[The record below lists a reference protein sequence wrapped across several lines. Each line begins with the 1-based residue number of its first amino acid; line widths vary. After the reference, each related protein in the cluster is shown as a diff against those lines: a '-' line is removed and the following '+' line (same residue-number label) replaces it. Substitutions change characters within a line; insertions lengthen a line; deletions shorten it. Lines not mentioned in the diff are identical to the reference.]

1 MNTLVEIVAD
11 MHSHTTCSDG
21 IMTPSRLM
29 EKAEAVG
36 LRAISITD
44 HDTMDAYKVLKTE
57 GYNGPVKLIPG
68 IEVSCT
74 EGGRDVHILG
84 YYVRST
90 DTQVQEYITFFK
102 TDRERRAREMVERLQ
117 RLRVDISFD
126 EVLDH
131 AGDAPI
137 GRPHVAAVMVQ
148 RGFSK
153 NLQNAFDVYL
163 DTGKPAFVSKA
174 PYTVKLAAE
183 MIHGAGGIA
192 VIAHPGKTYHDPRLF
207 LGLRTSGIDGVEVYH
222 PSHWFVTREYYKT
235 LAQQH
240 GLLITGGSDYH
251 GSRDYDERNLG
262 VYGVTQEHL
271 DAIMEKVNAGA

>member
-1 MNTLVEIVAD
+1 MNNLVDIVAD

-21 IMTPSRLM
+21 LLTPSRLM

-44 HDTMDAYKVLKTE
+44 HDTLAAYDVLRME

-74 EGGRDVHILG
+74 EDRRDVHVLG
-84 YYVRST
+84 YYIDHKDPTLRA
-90 DTQVQEYITFFK
+90 YIDFFK

-117 RLRVDISFD
+117 RLRVNISFD
-126 EVLDH
+126 EVQDH
-131 AGDAPI
+131 AGTAPI

-174 PYTVKLAAE
+174 PYSVKMAAD

-222 PSHWFVTREYYKT
+222 PSHWYVTREYYKA
-235 LAQQH
+235 LALQH

-251 GSRDYDERNLG
+251 GSREYDERNLG
-262 VYGVTQEHL
+262 VFGVTQEHL
-271 DAIMEKVNAGA
+271 DAIQEKVHAS

>member
-1 MNTLVEIVAD
+1 MNNLVDIVAD
-11 MHSHTTCSDG
+11 MHCHTTCSDG
-21 IMTPSRLM
+21 LLTPSRLM

-36 LRAISITD
+36 LGAISITD
-44 HDTMDAYKVLKTE
+44 HDTLAAYDVLRME

-74 EGGRDVHILG
+74 EDRRDVHVLG
-84 YYVRST
+84 YYIDHKDPTLRA
-90 DTQVQEYITFFK
+90 YIDFFK

-117 RLRVDISFD
+117 RLRVNISFD
-126 EVLDH
+126 EVQDH
-131 AGDAPI
+131 AGTAPI

-174 PYTVKLAAE
+174 PYSVKMAAD

-222 PSHWFVTREYYKT
+222 PSHWYVTREYYKA
-235 LAQQH
+235 LALQH

-251 GSRDYDERNLG
+251 GSREYDERNLG
-262 VYGVTQEHL
+262 VFGVTQEHL
-271 DAIMEKVNAGA
+271 NAIQEKVHAS

>member
-1 MNTLVEIVAD
+1 MNNLVDIVAD
-11 MHSHTTCSDG
+11 MHCHTTCSDG
-21 IMTPSRLM
+21 LLTPSRLM

-36 LRAISITD
+36 LGAISITD
-44 HDTMDAYKVLKTE
+44 HDTLAAYDVLRME
-57 GYNGPVKLIPG
+57 GYNGPVKLISG

-74 EGGRDVHILG
+74 EDRRDVHVLG
-84 YYVRST
+84 YYIDHKDPTLRA
-90 DTQVQEYITFFK
+90 YIDFFK

-117 RLRVDISFD
+117 RLRVNISFD
-126 EVLDH
+126 EVQDH
-131 AGDAPI
+131 AGTAPI

-174 PYTVKLAAE
+174 PYSVKMAAD

-222 PSHWFVTREYYKT
+222 PSHWYVTREYYKA
-235 LAQQH
+235 LALQH

-251 GSRDYDERNLG
+251 GSREYDERNLG
-262 VYGVTQEHL
+262 VFGVTQEHL
-271 DAIMEKVNAGA
+271 NAIQEKVHAS

>member
-1 MNTLVEIVAD
+1 MNTLVDVVAD
-11 MHSHTTCSDG
+11 MHCHTTCSDG
-21 IMTPSRLM
+21 LLSPSRLM

-36 LRAISITD
+36 LQALSITD
-44 HDTMDAYKVLKTE
+44 HDTLAAYDVLRME

-74 EGGRDVHILG
+74 EDRRDIHVLG
-84 YYVRST
+84 YHVDHKDQTLRT
-90 DTQVQEYITFFK
+90 YIDFFK

-117 RLRVDISFD
+117 KLRVNISFD
-126 EVLDH
+126 EVQDH
-131 AGDAPI
+131 AGKAPI

-174 PYTVKLAAE
+174 PYSVKMATD

-222 PSHWFVTREYYKT
+222 PSHWYVTREYYKA
-235 LAQQH
+235 LAMQH

-251 GSRDYDERNLG
+251 GSREYDERNLG
-262 VYGVTQEHL
+262 VFGVTQEHL
-271 DAIMEKVNAGA
+271 DAIQEKLHAS

>member
-1 MNTLVEIVAD
+1 MNNLVDIVAD
-11 MHSHTTCSDG
+11 MHCHTTCSDG
-21 IMTPSRLM
+21 LLTPSRLM

-36 LRAISITD
+36 LGAISITD
-44 HDTMDAYKVLKTE
+44 HDTLAAYDVLRME
-57 GYNGPVKLIPG
+57 GYNGPVTLIPG

-74 EGGRDVHILG
+74 EDRRDVHVLG
-84 YYVRST
+84 YYIDHKDPTLRA
-90 DTQVQEYITFFK
+90 YIDFFK

-117 RLRVDISFD
+117 RLRVNISFD
-126 EVLDH
+126 EVQDH
-131 AGDAPI
+131 AGTAPI

-174 PYTVKLAAE
+174 PYSVKMAAD

-222 PSHWFVTREYYKT
+222 PSHWYVTREYYKA
-235 LAQQH
+235 LALQH

-251 GSRDYDERNLG
+251 GSREYDERNLG
-262 VYGVTQEHL
+262 VFGVTQEHL
-271 DAIMEKVNAGA
+271 DAIREKIHAS

>member
-1 MNTLVEIVAD
+1 MNNLVDIVAD
-11 MHSHTTCSDG
+11 MHCHTTCSDG
-21 IMTPSRLM
+21 LLTPSRLM

-36 LRAISITD
+36 LGAISITD
-44 HDTMDAYKVLKTE
+44 HDTLAAYDVLRME

-74 EGGRDVHILG
+74 EDRRDVHVLG
-84 YYVRST
+84 YYIDHKDPTLRA
-90 DTQVQEYITFFK
+90 YIDFFK

-117 RLRVDISFD
+117 RLRVNISFD
-126 EVLDH
+126 EVQDH
-131 AGDAPI
+131 AGTAPI

-174 PYTVKLAAE
+174 PYSVKMAAD

-222 PSHWFVTREYYKT
+222 PSHWYVTREYYKA
-235 LAQQH
+235 LALQH

-251 GSRDYDERNLG
+251 GSREYDERNLG
-262 VYGVTQEHL
+262 VFGVTQEHL
-271 DAIMEKVNAGA
+271 DAIQEKVHAS

>member
-1 MNTLVEIVAD
+1 
-11 MHSHTTCSDG
+11 
-21 IMTPSRLM
+21 M

-36 LRAISITD
+36 LQALSITD
-44 HDTMDAYKVLKTE
+44 HDTLAAYDVLRME

-74 EGGRDVHILG
+74 EDRRDIHVLG
-84 YYVRST
+84 YHVDHKDQTLRT
-90 DTQVQEYITFFK
+90 YIDFFK

-117 RLRVDISFD
+117 KLRVNISFD
-126 EVLDH
+126 EVQDH
-131 AGDAPI
+131 AGKAPI

-174 PYTVKLAAE
+174 PYSVKMATD

-222 PSHWFVTREYYKT
+222 PSHWYVTREYYKA
-235 LAQQH
+235 LAMQH

-251 GSRDYDERNLG
+251 GSREYDERNLG
-262 VYGVTQEHL
+262 VFGVTQEHL
-271 DAIMEKVNAGA
+271 DAIQEKLHAS